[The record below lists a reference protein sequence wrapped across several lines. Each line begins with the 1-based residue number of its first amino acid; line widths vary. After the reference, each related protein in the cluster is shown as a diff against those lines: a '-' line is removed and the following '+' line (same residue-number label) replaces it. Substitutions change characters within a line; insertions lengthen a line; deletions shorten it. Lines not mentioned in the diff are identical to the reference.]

1 VVCIISI
8 AIYYASDN
16 SLHNIYYRTIC
27 EKVNFRILLSDCR
40 TTRTCTV
47 KRQELDPFVDNG
59 TYIRSSPHERAKNGC
74 LY

>member
-1 VVCIISI
+1 MVCIISI
-8 AIYYASDN
+8 AIYCASDN

-27 EKVNFRILLSDCR
+27 DKVIFRILRC
-40 TTRTCTV
+40 V
-47 KRQELDPFVDNG
+47 VVVGRQELDPFVDNG